1 MADYLWIEDS
11 DKRSLIDLTQN
22 YHSDTIYVE
31 LTSRCNLR
39 CLYCKKSLPGND
51 AVPGRNVD
59 MTEDTIERTLKLI
72 KDAGFKHVSLS
83 GTGETTHMKNWMEVC
98 DRFFALGLKNYML
111 NSNFTRMFT
120 TEELTFLLKF
130 NSIMVSIDTADAG
143 VLKSVRG
150 ADLRSITTNIVLLR
164 ARARAL
170 GRKAPAILVNC
181 TVTSTNAFLIAE
193 LATYCAELKVHG
205 LMLNSLFDYE
215 NRPKADQVAA
225 IETLGEQA
233 QQTLREQITEGI
245 RILREAGIQMGVM
258 PRLIDIANGK
268 KEQLTPEITRV
279 CDPPW
284 HQLTVG
290 ADGQLFPCC
299 VTIDNVG
306 NIRDSDDANELLNSE
321 TFRTFRRRMLNGP
334 MPEGCTLCNN
344 ALLGSRGE
352 LLRQVAHTK
361 LQKNQIVG
369 VEPMPPKGNQGA

>member
-1 MADYLWIEDS
+1 MADYLWIEDT

-22 YHSDTIYVE
+22 YHADTIYVE

-39 CLYCKKSLPGND
+39 CIYCKKSLPGND
-51 AVPGRNVD
+51 QVPGRNVD
-59 MTEDTIERTLKLI
+59 MTEDTIERTLRLI
-72 KDAGFKHVSLS
+72 KNAGFKHIGLS

-111 NSNFTRMFT
+111 NSNFTRLLST
-120 TEELTFLLKF
+120 DELTFLLKF
-130 NSIMVSIDTADAG
+130 SSIMVSLDTADAT
-143 VLKSVRG
+143 VLKNVRG
-150 ADLRSITTNIVLLR
+150 ADLRSITTNIVLMR

-170 GRKAPAILVNC
+170 GLKAPAILINC

-193 LATYCAELKVHG
+193 LASYCAEMKVHG

-215 NRPKADQVAA
+215 GRPKADQVKAVENLDGHA
-225 IETLGEQA
+225 L
-233 QQTLREQITEGI
+233 QTLREQINEGM

-268 KEQLTPEITRV
+268 KEQLTPEITRI

-299 VTIDNVG
+299 VTIDSVG

-321 TFRTFRRRMLNGP
+321 AFRAFRNRMLHGP
-334 MPEGCTLCNN
+334 MPEGCKLCNN
-344 ALLGSRGE
+344 AQLGSRGE
-352 LLRQVAHTK
+352 LLRQVAYTK
-361 LQKNQIVG
+361 LQKNQVVG
-369 VEPMPPKGNQGA
+369 VEPMPPKAN